1 MPEPLRTQRLAVT
14 AVFFVNGATFASWL
28 PRIPE
33 VRDRLD
39 VSLEGLGVVLLG
51 TGLGGLLAS
60 AAGGALV
67 DRLGSRRSCVVAAA
81 LLSAGLPLIA
91 VASAPLAL
99 GAILALLGAIDVLA
113 DIGMN
118 VQAAQVQRR
127 SSGSVM
133 QRFHGAWSV
142 GALSGAAVA
151 SAAAG
156 LGVTLGWQLVVTAV
170 VLVATVTLAARH
182 LSADDDLPA
191 PEPDGARRSRV
202 LALLAGLALMLA
214 IIEGAPGEWSAVFNA
229 DIHGA
234 SPGVA
239 GLGYLAFTAGMVT
252 GRFLGDAATDRLGA
266 RRVFRVA
273 LVLVA
278 AGLGVVTTSPMV
290 AVAVTGFVVI
300 GLGVSVLFPALY
312 LSAADREGIPAGLGL
327 GVMSTGA
334 RFGFLVSPVV
344 VGAVA
349 GATSLRVS
357 LAAVVGVCILAAIT
371 LESALDRAGRAA
383 T

>member
-1 MPEPLRTQRLAVT
+1 M
-14 AVFFVNGATFASWL
+14 NGATFASWL

-39 VSLEGLGVVLLG
+39 MSLEALGIVLLG

-91 VASAPLAL
+91 VASTPLAL
-99 GAILALLGAIDVLA
+99 GAILALLGAVDVLA

-127 SSGSVM
+127 STGSVM

-142 GALSGAAVA
+142 GALAGAAVA

-156 LGVTLGWQLVVTAV
+156 LGVTLGWQLTATAV
-170 VLVATVTLAARH
+170 VLLATVTLAARH
-182 LSADDDLPA
+182 LSSEDDLPA
-191 PEPDGARRSRV
+191 PQPAGAARRSRV

-214 IIEGAPGEWSAVFNA
+214 VIEGAPGEWSAVFNA

-273 LVLVA
+273 LALVA
-278 AGLGVVTTSPMV
+278 IGLGVVTTSPTV
-290 AVAVTGFVVI
+290 AVAIVGFVVI

-312 LSAADREGIPAGLGL
+312 LSAADRKGIPAGLGL

-344 VGAVA
+344 VGTVA
-349 GATSLRVS
+349 GATSLRVA
-357 LAAVVGVCILAAIT
+357 LAVVVGTCILIAIT
-371 LESALDRAGRAA
+371 LESALDRADRAG